1 MKKIGIVSLY
11 YNSVNYGGLA
21 QAYALNR
28 YFMDLGYESEL
39 ISYDRIK
46 KRRSIP
52 EKRKNIT
59 SMPLGVIVEKCY
71 RKTAE
76 KLGQKFYESRLDAR
90 KARMKEFRDAIPHS
104 ARYTEDTISQCEN
117 KYDVFVSGSDQI
129 WKPGVVDAGF
139 TFDFL
144 KAPEKKTVLSYSSSV
159 SVKELPD
166 DYIHFMSGALK
177 KYSAI
182 SLREATTAKQFRT
195 AFNRDVQVTVD
206 PVLLVDESIWT
217 KMAGEKLLDE
227 KYVFC
232 YMLGDNIEQR
242 RDIKKYA
249 KSKKLK
255 LVTLPHIKQ
264 SSRFEVRVEDI
275 AFGDKQMFE
284 VGMPEFLSLIKYAD
298 VVVTDSFHAGVFSYI
313 FRKEFY
319 LFERPTRNPNDVMN
333 VRIYDLLS
341 LYGVP
346 DRLVKVGDGILDKSS
361 EKIDFLNVEK
371 NISAARQYSRKYL
384 QEALGENGR

>member
-28 YFMDLGYESEL
+28 YFTDMGYESEL

-46 KRRSIP
+46 KRKSIP
-52 EKRKNIT
+52 EKRKRIT
-59 SMPLGVIVEKCY
+59 SMSLGEIVEKCY
-71 RKTAE
+71 RKAAE
-76 KLGQKFYESRLDAR
+76 KIGQKCYAKRLDIR

-104 ARYTEDTISQCEN
+104 VRYTEETIQRCEN
-117 KYDVFVSGSDQI
+117 DYDIFVSGSDQI

-144 KAPEKKTVLSYSSSV
+144 KEPEKKTVISYSSSV
-159 SVKELPD
+159 SVKELPE
-166 DYIHFMSGALK
+166 DYVHFMTGALK

-182 SLREATTAKQFRT
+182 SLREATTAKQFKA
-195 AFNRDVQVTVD
+195 AFNRDVRVTVD
-206 PVLLVDESIWT
+206 PVLLIDESVWT
-217 KMAGEKLLDE
+217 EMASQKLLDE

-232 YMLGDNIEQR
+232 YMLGDNKEQR
-242 RDIKKYA
+242 RDIKKFA
-249 KSKKLK
+249 RSQNLT

-264 SSRFEVRVEDI
+264 SSRFEVRVEDFV
-275 AFGDKQMFE
+275 FGDKQMFE
-284 VGMPEFLSLIKYAD
+284 VGMPEFLSLIKYAE

-313 FRKEFY
+313 FRKAFY
-319 LFERPTRNPNDVMN
+319 LLERPTKNPNDVMN

-341 LYGVP
+341 LYGTP
-346 DRLVKVGDGILDKSS
+346 DRLVKVGESLLNKDS
-361 EKIDFLNVEK
+361 KIINFLTIEQKV
-371 NISAARQYSRKYL
+371 STARQYSRMYL
-384 QEALGENGR
+384 QEALNKNGR